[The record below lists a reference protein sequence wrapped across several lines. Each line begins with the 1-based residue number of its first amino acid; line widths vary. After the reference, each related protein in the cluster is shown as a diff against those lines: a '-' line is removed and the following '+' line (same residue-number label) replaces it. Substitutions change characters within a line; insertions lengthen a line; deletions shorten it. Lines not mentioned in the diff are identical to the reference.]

1 MLDRLL
7 TVGEAAKIAGFSRS
21 KMYVLARSGGLP
33 FKQLGS
39 TYHISLSV
47 LCAELGLSA
56 EGREKEQDDAKA
68 TN

>member
-7 TVGEAAKIAGFSRS
+7 TVSEAAKIAGFSRS

-33 FKQLGS
+33 FRQLGS

-47 LCAELGLSA
+47 LCAELGLST
-56 EGREKEQDDAKA
+56 EGRRKDQDESKA